1 MCRPFSAPG
10 NRFPF
15 QRAFFLW
22 KHWTKSTAVDQVHLE
37 GLYQVHPLK
46 SDQVHFEGLY
56 QVHPLKSDQV
66 HLARKLPTVRGA
78 APLLRPRQPL
88 SPSARGTEAFL
99 RPWERDGEMFE
110 TSLFEV
116 LTAVPDQ
123 RSGSRS
129 R

>member
-1 MCRPFSAPG
+1 MMELPFEFDSEELIAACIRALEPIAVYEAPSA
-10 NRFPF
+10 
-15 QRAFFLW
+15 
-22 KHWTKSTAVDQVHLE
+22 
-37 GLYQVHPLK
+37 
-46 SDQVHFEGLY
+46 
-56 QVHPLKSDQV
+56 
-66 HLARKLPTVRGA
+66 RGA

-123 RSGSRS
+123 RSGARS

>member
-22 KHWTKSTAVDQVHLE
+22 KHWTKSTAVDQVHL
-37 GLYQVHPLK
+37 
-46 SDQVHFEGLY
+46 EGLY